1 MTHIPMA
8 QFHYHF
14 SAARLPRNNVVLYI
28 TTNGVPLHLTSE
40 EIGAVWRDIVHCF
53 VHVKQHLKLSQYKHL
68 KLSQYFVERSPPTD
82 RYFIE
87 QERLVG

>member
-40 EIGAVWRDIVHCF
+40 EIGAVWRGYRALLCAWGF
-53 VHVKQHLKLSQYKHL
+53 SGRQL
-68 KLSQYFVERSPPTD
+68 
-82 RYFIE
+82 
-87 QERLVG
+87 